1 MTHSRIVIALG
12 LDACSIIAAHFAIRE
27 NEQSANPLP
36 VVVLAPRCIG
46 VAAIEQATRYLG
58 IPITSV
64 SIREFLKFNAP
75 GDVHV
80 WGVPA
85 DDQDGHADMQGIFT
99 TRAFASVLADR
110 ALRRADCEELARRAG
125 LSWFM
130 HFERVG
136 AERIE
141 RAAA

>member
-1 MTHSRIVIALG
+1 MNHSRIVIALG
-12 LDACSIIAAHFAIRE
+12 LDACSIMAAHFAIRE
-27 NEQSANPLP
+27 NEQSKNPLP

-46 VAAIEQATRYLG
+46 MAAMEQATKYLG
-58 IPITSV
+58 IPVTSV

-80 WGVPA
+80 WGVA
-85 DDQDGHADMQGIFT
+85 VDDQDAHDDMQNYFT
-99 TRAFASVLADR
+99 NRSFASPLADR

-136 AERIE
+136 ME
-141 RAAA
+141 RAA

>member
-1 MTHSRIVIALG
+1 MTHTRIVIALG

-36 VVVLAPRCIG
+36 VVLLAPRCIG
-46 VAAIEQATRYLG
+46 MAAMEQATKYLG
-58 IPITSV
+58 IPVTSV

-80 WGVPA
+80 WGIAA
-85 DDQDGHADMQGIFT
+85 DDQDAHDDMQNYFKA
-99 TRAFASVLADR
+99 RSFASVLADR
-110 ALRRADCEELARRAG
+110 ALRRDDCEELARRAA
-125 LSWFM
+125 LTWFM
-130 HFERVG
+130 RVERVG
-136 AERIE
+136 IE